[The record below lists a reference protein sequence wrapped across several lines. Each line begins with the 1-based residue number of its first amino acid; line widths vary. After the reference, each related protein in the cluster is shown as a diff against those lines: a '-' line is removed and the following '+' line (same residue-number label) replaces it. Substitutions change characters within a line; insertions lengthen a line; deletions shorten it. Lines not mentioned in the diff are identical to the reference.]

1 MYRINKIDYFIGVF
15 LATIIN
21 SSKGVPAL
29 FDETE
34 NSKRVEFSTD
44 TGDFNVYIKYTT
56 KIRKSKV
63 NINGKRKRKRSCNI
77 SFSDEDYEVLRNS
90 FRKQDKQ
97 NLICLVCTNEKL
109 NDTYMAILSHE
120 DALKCLQQS
129 TNSGN
134 RRITITRIGS
144 EHEFSCYGVG
154 FQENDYIRC
163 PVDCTKFLG
172 LKEADEECTSIVY
185 ST

>member
-63 NINGKRKRKRSCNI
+63 NINGR
-77 SFSDEDYEVLRNS
+77 
-90 FRKQDKQ
+90 
-97 NLICLVCTNEKL
+97 EKEKI
-109 NDTYMAILSHE
+109 M
-120 DALKCLQQS
+120 
-129 TNSGN
+129 
-134 RRITITRIGS
+134 
-144 EHEFSCYGVG
+144 
-154 FQENDYIRC
+154 
-163 PVDCTKFLG
+163 
-172 LKEADEECTSIVY
+172 
-185 ST
+185 

>member
-15 LATIIN
+15 LSTIIN

-63 NINGKRKRKRSCNI
+63 NIDSKKKNKISCNI
-77 SFSDEDYEVLRNS
+77 SFSDKDYEILKNS
-90 FRKQDKQ
+90 FVKENKE
-97 NLICLVCTNEKL
+97 NLICLVCTNDKL
-109 NDTYMAILSHE
+109 NETYMAVLTYE
-120 DALKCLQQS
+120 DAMKCLEHR

-134 RRITITRIGS
+134 RRITITRIGA
-144 EHEFSCYGVG
+144 EHDFNCYGVK
-154 FQENDYIRC
+154 FEEKDHIKC
-163 PVDCTKFLG
+163 PVDCTQFLG
-172 LKEADEECTSIVY
+172 LKENSEECTTVDVC
-185 ST
+185 